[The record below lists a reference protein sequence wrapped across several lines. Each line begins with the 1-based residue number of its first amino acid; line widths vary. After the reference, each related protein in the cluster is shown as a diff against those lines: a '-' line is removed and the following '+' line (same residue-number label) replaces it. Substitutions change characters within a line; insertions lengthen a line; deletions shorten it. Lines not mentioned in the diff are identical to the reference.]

1 MNNIIRAERATVKFC
16 EGVEVDGYLL
26 PDGELR
32 VGKVGAAIAVGY
44 GKDWVGQLKGKPLK
58 ALQDKGFTGSEKP
71 VQLNS
76 INGGGT
82 EAKTLSLLDFRKL
95 IVFAAKKERPEAEAL
110 LDAIV
115 DVSLEDY
122 FRIAFGQQTL
132 TLEEKRDKFFK
143 AYSATIDWL
152 TEDRSDWE
160 LIAEQELFLLSL
172 N

>member
-1 MNNIIRAERATVKFC
+1 MWGCRSW
-16 EGVEVDGYLL
+16 
-26 PDGELR
+26 R
-32 VGKVGAAIAVGY
+32 VSDARWWVSSWENGAAISIGY
-44 GKDWVGQLKGKPLK
+44 GKNYLTEVEEKSPKQFK
-58 ALQDKGFTGSEKP
+58 ALQDKGFTGLEKP
-71 VQLNS
+71 VQLDS
-76 INGGGT
+76 IRGGGT
-82 EAKTLSLLDFRKL
+82 EAKTISLSDFKKL
-95 IVFAAKKERPEAEAL
+95 IIFAARKERPKAEAL

-160 LIAEQELFLLSL
+160 LIAEQERFLLSL

>member
-1 MNNIIRAERATVKFC
+1 MIPILRFKHFKNIQK
-16 EGVEVDGYLL
+16 
-26 PDGELR
+26 
-32 VGKVGAAIAVGY
+32 AVR
-44 GKDWVGQLKGKPLK
+44 D
-58 ALQDKGFTGSEKP
+58 
-71 VQLNS
+71 
-76 INGGGT
+76 INGFPLPRSRSSPPYFGT

-95 IVFAAKKERPEAEAL
+95 IVFAAKKERPEADAL

-160 LIAEQELFLLSL
+160 LIADQERFLLSL

>member
-1 MNNIIRAERATVKFC
+1 M
-16 EGVEVDGYLL
+16 
-26 PDGELR
+26 
-32 VGKVGAAIAVGY
+32 
-44 GKDWVGQLKGKPLK
+44 
-58 ALQDKGFTGSEKP
+58 
-71 VQLNS
+71 QLNS